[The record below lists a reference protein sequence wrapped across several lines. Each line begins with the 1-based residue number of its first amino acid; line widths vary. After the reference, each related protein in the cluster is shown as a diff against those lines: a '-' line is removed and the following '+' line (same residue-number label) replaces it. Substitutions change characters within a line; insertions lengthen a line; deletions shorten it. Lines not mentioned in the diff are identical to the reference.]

1 MAEKMKAEKKNRV
14 VEYLLSEHKL
24 ENYLLLFLGLF
35 AIELGV
41 ILLQGKLLTIP
52 EEAWLIGGKTNTIVF
67 SWVLIGLGAIS
78 IVLVASSFYRPSFT
92 EIRHITGL
100 KWKEFLW
107 NVVKVV
113 LFSVVLA
120 LFFIGCDWVIE
131 KIIQL
136 LKNTAGFLTCVMTI
150 PTLIKKMTSMSKAYT
165 RIFCGWA
172 RYRTKCFTA
181 RTILSSA
188 TSTLS
193 S

>member
-1 MAEKMKAEKKNRV
+1 MNFLVLLFKGFIVGIAKIIPGVSGALIAISLGIYEKALKAEKKNRV
-14 VEYLLSEHKL
+14 VEYLLAEHKL

-41 ILLQGKLLTIP
+41 ILLQGNLLTIP

-78 IVLVASSFYRPSFT
+78 IVLVASSFYRPSFS
-92 EIRHITGL
+92 EVKHITGL

-113 LFSVVLA
+113 VFSVVLA
-120 LFFIGCDWVIE
+120 LFFIGCDFVIE

-136 LKNTAGFLTCVMTI
+136 LKNL
-150 PTLIKKMTSMSKAYT
+150 LY
-165 RIFCGWA
+165 
-172 RYRTKCFTA
+172 
-181 RTILSSA
+181 
-188 TSTLS
+188 
-193 S
+193 

>member
-92 EIRHITGL
+92 ENKTTFTTFHKNSFHFKPVMCLI
-100 KWKEFLW
+100 
-107 NVVKVV
+107 
-113 LFSVVLA
+113 SVNE
-120 LFFIGCDWVIE
+120 G
-131 KIIQL
+131 
-136 LKNTAGFLTCVMTI
+136 
-150 PTLIKKMTSMSKAYT
+150 
-165 RIFCGWA
+165 R
-172 RYRTKCFTA
+172 
-181 RTILSSA
+181 
-188 TSTLS
+188 
-193 S
+193 

>member
-1 MAEKMKAEKKNRV
+1 MAENMKAEKKNRV

-113 LFSVVLA
+113 LFYVVLA

-136 LKNTAGFLTCVMTI
+136 LKNTL
-150 PTLIKKMTSMSKAYT
+150 Y
-165 RIFCGWA
+165 
-172 RYRTKCFTA
+172 
-181 RTILSSA
+181 
-188 TSTLS
+188 
-193 S
+193 